1 MNRIKVIV
9 PVCTDIWNAP
19 VAALMERYKEP
30 DTQIDIVNLDAGP
43 ESLEFAYDK
52 ACAEL
57 PTVKQ
62 AETAQREGFAGVI
75 IYCFADPGLAAAK
88 EALSIPVV
96 GLCESSI
103 HMASLRG
110 ERFTVLLA
118 GSKERFASKRIVVM
132 NRLKG
137 CEFDHKCASIRPLG
151 VPVLDLEAK
160 HDQKLAQLLTQAGT
174 AIEQNG
180 ADTIVLGCG
189 GILQTEKISSQ
200 LDVPLIVP
208 ALAAL
213 KTCESLIRMNLSQS
227 KRCNPLPEK
236 KKRLSC
242 TGTEDVQ
249 REI

>member
-96 GLCESSI
+96 GLYFAENGRRHRSIGCRTCCMPVPSDAASVGDIVEELAVTKVAERSGRAQDKES
-103 HMASLRG
+103 
-110 ERFTVLLA
+110 VY
-118 GSKERFASKRIVVM
+118 VM
-132 NRLKG
+132 
-137 CEFDHKCASIRPLG
+137 
-151 VPVLDLEAK
+151 
-160 HDQKLAQLLTQAGT
+160 QKLRS
-174 AIEQNG
+174 
-180 ADTIVLGCG
+180 LGY
-189 GILQTEKISSQ
+189 
-200 LDVPLIVP
+200 
-208 ALAAL
+208 
-213 KTCESLIRMNLSQS
+213 M
-227 KRCNPLPEK
+227 
-236 KKRLSC
+236 
-242 TGTEDVQ
+242 
-249 REI
+249 